1 MDGENELITFN
12 GVNELPTHP
21 SSHCACSTH
30 LSYSS
35 HFTPIT
41 PMPIIDV
48 AAALVFREGKL
59 LITQR
64 HADAHLG
71 GPWEF
76 PGGKR
81 EPNETF
87 EACLA
92 RELREELGIEVA
104 VGELVG
110 SLTHA
115 YPEKTVHLRFYR
127 CRWEQHE
134 PQPLGCSAF
143 EWVTAAELKDYA
155 FPAADA
161 RLLEKLRNDTALWGR
176 K

>member
-1 MDGENELITFN
+1 
-12 GVNELPTHP
+12 
-21 SSHCACSTH
+21 
-30 LSYSS
+30 
-35 HFTPIT
+35 
-41 PMPIIDV
+41 MPIIDV

-59 LITQR
+59 LITRRQ
-64 HADAHLG
+64 ADAHLG
-71 GPWEF
+71 GLWEF

-81 EPNETF
+81 EPKETF

-104 VGELVG
+104 VGELVQ

-115 YPEKTVHLRFYR
+115 YPEKTVHLKFYR

-134 PQPLGCSAF
+134 PQPLGCSALT
-143 EWVTAAELKDYA
+143 WVTAAELKDYA

-161 RLLEKLRNDTALWGR
+161 RLLEKLRQNTRLWGQ